1 MFKRLINLIIKS
13 NWILTKPSKKTFL
26 LIDGSFDPLKFYLKK
41 TDYGILYRRG
51 EEINLYILLKC
62 FLKLDFK
69 FKNYITEYI
78 RAVEPELIIT
88 AIHNYVGFYKLSKLT
103 GIKTLFI
110 QSAITTEWRDIF
122 GDKNIINKKNKKNF
136 KVDYMLVFN
145 SSYGKK
151 FSSFISGKYYT
162 IGSFKNNLIK
172 KNLKKKKEVLFLSSF
187 KSSEYTSNLIQ
198 NIPAYEF
205 TNNEKKMFLHISK
218 LSKIN
223 NLKINI
229 LGKQNSSHETLL
241 EKKYYENFFGKNFR
255 YIKNYSGRN
264 TYKILRKYEY
274 IINIDSTLGI
284 ENLSAEGRT
293 GFLFSRPY
301 KEIIKSRS
309 FGYLENLGRKGPF
322 WTTYNSEKEIER
334 VFNFVLYTDK
344 KKWKKIFKF
353 YSNIVMPYERNNLTF
368 KSILDDIIV
377 SKEKIS

>member
-1 MFKRLINLIIKS
+1 
-13 NWILTKPSKKTFL
+13 
-26 LIDGSFDPLKFYLKK
+26 
-41 TDYGILYRRG
+41 
-51 EEINLYILLKC
+51 
-62 FLKLDFK
+62 
-69 FKNYITEYI
+69 
-78 RAVEPELIIT
+78 
-88 AIHNYVGFYKLSKLT
+88 
-103 GIKTLFI
+103 
-110 QSAITTEWRDIF
+110 
-122 GDKNIINKKNKKNF
+122 
-136 KVDYMLVFN
+136 
-145 SSYGKK
+145 
-151 FSSFISGKYYT
+151 
-162 IGSFKNNLIK
+162 
-172 KNLKKKKEVLFLSSF
+172 
-187 KSSEYTSNLIQ
+187 
-198 NIPAYEF
+198 
-205 TNNEKKMFLHISK
+205 MFLHISK

-241 EKKYYENFFGKNFR
+241 EKKYYESFFGKNFK

-301 KEIIKSRS
+301 KKIIKSRS